1 MRLMHFCQM
10 NIDHYCERVRLGGHL
25 GAINKVIILLFS
37 IKLDGWEGLRT
48 MLKHYIPKSTN
59 F

>member
-1 MRLMHFCQM
+1 MHFCQM

-37 IKLDGWEGLRT
+37 IKDG
-48 MLKHYIPKSTN
+48 KV
-59 F
+59 